1 MFGAKV
7 GSLHG
12 EGDGVMA
19 YDADAAIELEIER
32 LRSKRHRYSE
42 RQEVLPAIKMII
54 GDWYVDEL
62 GMPTR
67 QITARQEK
75 SRLFDNEFSGGGIAS
90 ASRPTASCTGG
101 PRSVTPSRAMWP
113 FTNPAAQAA
122 HRPNPGSISSRD
134 C

>member
-12 EGDGVMA
+12 KGDGVMA

-42 RQEVLPAIKMII
+42 RQGVLPAIKMII

-67 QITARQEK
+67 EITARE
-75 SRLFDNEFSGGGIAS
+75 
-90 ASRPTASCTGG
+90 
-101 PRSVTPSRAMWP
+101 
-113 FTNPAAQAA
+113 
-122 HRPNPGSISSRD
+122 
-134 C
+134 

>member
-1 MFGAKV
+1 MGFSQSLGERGSLDLYAAQIAPEERPPAAMFGAKV

-42 RQEVLPAIKMII
+42 RQGVLPAIKMII

-67 QITARQEK
+67 EITARE
-75 SRLFDNEFSGGGIAS
+75 
-90 ASRPTASCTGG
+90 
-101 PRSVTPSRAMWP
+101 
-113 FTNPAAQAA
+113 
-122 HRPNPGSISSRD
+122 
-134 C
+134 